1 MFLQW
6 GLRLG
11 REGRRSNQVISGGIV
26 LYSSGSGPPVD
37 KSEPTT
43 GRGRGRARRMYSPGE
58 KCGAH
63 VVLCLLLRRRL
74 RRCDCA
80 VIIHRREGGRGAI
93 WSCLRAVR
101 GSSRCSAVPLTLYSY
116 NLCSATATYHSTSF
130 VQYFVSS
137 RSLLIDLP

>member
-1 MFLQW
+1 MA
-6 GLRLG
+6 
-11 REGRRSNQVISGGIV
+11 V
-26 LYSSGSGPPVD
+26 LCCSGSGPPVD

-80 VIIHRREGGRGAI
+80 VIIHRREGGCGAI

-101 GSSRCSAVPLTLYSY
+101 GSSRCSAVPLTLLQS
-116 NLCSATATYHSTSF
+116 LPLPPTVPTYHSTSF
-130 VQYFVSS
+130 VQSFVSS

>member
-1 MFLQW
+1 M
-6 GLRLG
+6 RLG

-26 LYSSGSGPPVD
+26 LCCSGSGPPVD

-63 VVLCLLLRRRL
+63 VVLCLLLRRRRRWL

-80 VIIHRREGGRGAI
+80 VIIHRREGG
-93 WSCLRAVR
+93 WM
-101 GSSRCSAVPLTLYSY
+101 RCHLVMFTRCQGEQSVPRCPTNTPTISALP
-116 NLCSATATYHSTSF
+116 TYHSTSF
-130 VQYFVSS
+130 VQSFVSS
-137 RSLLIDLP
+137 TSLLIDLP

>member
-1 MFLQW
+1 MA
-6 GLRLG
+6 
-11 REGRRSNQVISGGIV
+11 V
-26 LYSSGSGPPVD
+26 LCCSGSGPPVD

-101 GSSRCSAVPLTLYSY
+101 GSSRCSAVPLTL
-116 NLCSATATYHSTSF
+116 L
-130 VQYFVSS
+130 Q
-137 RSLLIDLP
+137 SLLCRYRPTTQQVLFNPLSQVDRYSLTYPSPRGTKY